1 MNGHDV
7 SILSEEASLSGRISA
22 HDLTVLGGFEGNLT
36 VRGCLRIGPKGKVK
50 ANVNAETVEVEGAFE
65 GEIRARVLSFMPSA
79 RARGMFLADR
89 LGINDGAIVEGS
101 FNLPGKTD
109 ARVEPKPAPPPEP
122 TVAVTVAAPITAPVE
137 TTVGAAGVVAVTD
150 APAPAPAPTPAE
162 TTAFNPLGPINPVRT
177 AETPAKPEATPN
189 ARTA

>member
-109 ARVEPKPAPPPEP
+109 ARVETKPAAAPEP

-137 TTVGAAGVVAVTD
+137 TTVGPAGVVAVTD
-150 APAPAPAPTPAE
+150 TPAPAE
-162 TTAFNPLGPINPVRT
+162 TTAFNPLGPINPVRKT
-177 AETPAKPEATPN
+177 ETPAKPEAPPN